1 MGDSGGLRSNPSP
14 RTLSPEDRRLL
25 QVWMTAAADGV
36 IAYISQR
43 SSDDPVMIGRIVVLK
58 RGTWEPLYSVHCPL
72 HLDIWI
78 VTSLVEQSEVGA
90 FPTLRAAL
98 NFIRP
103 VLPT

>member
-1 MGDSGGLRSNPSP
+1 
-14 RTLSPEDRRLL
+14 
-25 QVWMTAAADGV
+25 MTAAADGV

-43 SSDDPVMIGRIVVLK
+43 SSDDPSMIGRIVVLK
-58 RGTWEPLYSVHCPL
+58 RGTWEPLYSVYCPL
-72 HLDIWI
+72 HLDLWI

-90 FPTLRAAL
+90 FPTLRTAL

>member
-1 MGDSGGLRSNPSP
+1 MAAASGGV
-14 RTLSPEDRRLL
+14 T
-25 QVWMTAAADGV
+25 
-36 IAYISQR
+36 AYISQR
-43 SSDDPVMIGRIVVLK
+43 CSDDPAMIGRIVVLK

-72 HLDIWI
+72 HLDLWT

>member
-1 MGDSGGLRSNPSP
+1 VGDSAGLRSNPSP
-14 RTLSPEDRRLL
+14 RTLSAEDRRLL

-43 SSDDPVMIGRIVVLK
+43 SSDDPAMIGYIVVLK
-58 RGTWEPLYSVHCPL
+58 RATWEPFYSVYCPL
-72 HLDIWI
+72 HLDLCIG
-78 VTSLVEQSEVGA
+78 TSLVEQSEVRA

-98 NFIRP
+98 NFIGP